1 MRQLPDY
8 KPSFPH
14 WSATDLRNHVPTL
27 DDDGIELLQLML
39 TYDTAKRISGTSVSR
54 RNVSAYLFTEADYVA
69 ISSPPLA
76 KRALIHPY
84 LADFMPN

>member
-39 TYDTAKRISGTSVSR
+39 TYDTAKRISGTFASEGTCSLVSSR
-54 RNVSAYLFTEADYVA
+54 KLTTWPFL
-69 ISSPPLA
+69 PL
-76 KRALIHPY
+76 P
-84 LADFMPN
+84 